1 MIKLKNIKIG
11 KEFPPVIITELGIN
25 HGGSLDKAIFL
36 VDKALKSGA
45 KIIKHQT
52 HIPDEEM
59 AIVAK
64 KIKPG
69 NANSSIYS
77 VIKKNSLG
85 YYDEKKLMQYI
96 NKNRGIFIS
105 TPFCKAAVDRLNEF
119 KVPMFKIGSGE
130 CNNYPLVE
138 YICKQKKPI
147 ILSTGMN
154 DIRSITPSVK
164 LFRKYKIPYVL
175 LHCTNIYPT
184 NHKLVRLEAMAVMK
198 KSFPDAIIGLS
209 DHTEGIYTCLGAV
222 ALGAKV
228 IEKHFTDDKKNK
240 GPDMSCSMNPYE
252 LKELIKGSKIIYESF
267 KGEKKPLKEEKKTIA
282 FAFASVAA
290 TKNIKKNETL
300 TSENIF
306 PIRPGNGYFKIKDYK
321 KLLGKRTKK
330 NILKGTQLKKND
342 L

>member
-1 MIKLKNIKIG
+1 MIKLKNLNIG
-11 KEFPPVIITELGIN
+11 KKFPPVIITELGIN

-36 VDKALKSGA
+36 VDKALRAGA
-45 KIIKHQT
+45 RIIKHQT
-52 HIPDEEM
+52 HIPDDEM
-59 AIVAK
+59 ALVAK

-69 NANSSIYS
+69 NSNSSIYS
-77 VIKKNSLG
+77 VIKKNSLNFN
-85 YYDEKKLMQYI
+85 DEKKLMEYI
-96 NKNRGIFIS
+96 NQKGGIFIS
-105 TPFCKAAVDRLNEF
+105 TPFCKSAVDRLKEF

-138 YICKQKKPI
+138 YICKLRKPV

-154 DIRSITPSVK
+154 DIRSIAPSVK

-184 NHKLVRLEAMAVMK
+184 DHKLVRLQAMNQIQKA
-198 KSFPDAIIGLS
+198 FPDAIVGLS

-222 ALGAKV
+222 SLGAKV
-228 IEKHFTDDKKNK
+228 IEKHFTDSKKNK
-240 GPDMSCSMNPYE
+240 GPDISCSMDTNE
-252 LKELIKGSKIIYESF
+252 LKELTFGSRIIYESLE
-267 KGEKKPLKEEKKTIA
+267 GRKKPLKEEKKTIA

-290 TKNIKKNETL
+290 TKNIKKNDIF

-321 KLLGKRTKK
+321 KLLGKKAKK
-330 NILKGTQLKKND
+330 NILKGHQLKKND